1 VARARSPF
9 RTGRILAIVV
19 LVLLGL
25 ALLALRERLFAGNL
39 HEVVPGEIHRSAQ
52 LDAEALLR
60 AVDELGLRSVVNLRG
75 AVPEDA
81 WWREEHALLEA
92 HGVTL
97 HDLRMSG
104 TRLPSRQELR
114 ALLALLERA
123 ERPTLVHCLDG
134 TDRSGVAASLA
145 LLLGGQDLRRAR
157 EEFALRHGH
166 LGRLHGSDAG
176 EWLDLYAAWLARE
189 GLASSPD
196 AVRRFVRE
204 GYVPYFYDASIEPLA
219 FTSAVPL
226 GREQR
231 LELRVTN
238 RSPRPWRFTPAGEAG
253 GVHLGVRVA
262 RVDGALALELR
273 GTTPDAEL
281 AAGESLA
288 LTAEIPPLAEPG
300 AYRLRVDLV
309 DEGVVWFADMGSQP
323 LELAFVVAAP
333 ALAMPGPVG
342 NDG

>member
-1 VARARSPF
+1 MAPTRSRFRA
-9 RTGRILAIVV
+9 GRIPALVV
-19 LVLLGL
+19 LVLLAL
-25 ALLALRERLFAGNL
+25 ALLALRERLFARNL

-75 AVPEDA
+75 AAPEDA

-104 TRLPSRQELR
+104 ARLPSRQELR

-134 TDRSGVAASLA
+134 TDRAGVAASLA
-145 LLLGGQDLRRAR
+145 LLLGGEDLRRAR

-189 GLASSPD
+189 GLAGSPD

-219 FTSAVPL
+219 FISAVPL

-238 RSPRPWRFTPAGEAG
+238 RSPRPWRFTPAGEVA
-253 GVHLGVRVA
+253 GVHLGVRLA
-262 RVDGALALELR
+262 RVEGSLALELR

-281 AAGESLA
+281 APGASLA
-288 LTAEIPPLAEPG
+288 LSAEIPPLAEPG
-300 AYRLRVDLV
+300 AYRLHVDLV
-309 DEGVVWFADMGSQP
+309 DEGVVWFAEMGSEP

-342 NDG
+342 SGG

>member
-1 VARARSPF
+1 MAGARPLPRAV
-9 RTGRILAIVV
+9 RILAIAL
-19 LVLLGL
+19 LVLLAL
-25 ALLALRERLFAGNL
+25 ALVALRERLFRGNL
-39 HEVVPGEIHRSAQ
+39 HEVVAGEIHRSAQ
-52 LDAEALLR
+52 LDPEALLR

-75 AVPEDA
+75 ATPERD
-81 WWREEHALLEA
+81 WWREERALLA
-92 HGVTL
+92 SRGVAL

-114 ALLALLERA
+114 TLLELLERA

-145 LLLGGQDLRRAR
+145 LLLRGEDLGRAR

-176 EWLDLYAAWLARE
+176 EWLDLYAAWLGRE

-196 AVRRFVRE
+196 AVRRFVRG
-204 GYVPYFYDASIEPLA
+204 GYVPYFYDAGIEPLA

-238 RSPRPWRFTPAGEAG
+238 RSPRPWRFTPVGEVG

-262 RVDGALALELR
+262 RVDGPLALELR
-273 GTTPDAEL
+273 GVTPDAEL
-281 AAGESLA
+281 APGESVALA
-288 LTAEIPPLAEPG
+288 AEIPPLAEAG
-300 AYRLRVDLV
+300 AYRLHVDLV
-309 DEGVVWFADMGSQP
+309 DEGVVWFAEMGSQP
-323 LELAFVVAAP
+323 LELVFVVAAP
-333 ALAMPGPVG
+333 TLAMPAPVG
-342 NDG
+342 GGG

>member
-1 VARARSPF
+1 LAAGGRRPRAARL
-9 RTGRILAIVV
+9 LAIAL
-19 LVLLGL
+19 LVLLAL
-25 ALLALRERLFAGNL
+25 ALVALRERLFGGNL
-39 HEVVPGEIHRSAQ
+39 HVVVPGEIHRSAQ
-52 LDAEALLR
+52 LDGEALLR

-75 AVPEDA
+75 ATPESD
-81 WWREEHALLEA
+81 WWRDERALLEA
-92 HGVTL
+92 RGVTL

-104 TRLPSRQELR
+104 ARLPSRQELR
-114 ALLALLERA
+114 ALLELLERA

-145 LLLGGQDLRRAR
+145 LLLRGEDLGQAR

-166 LGRLHGSDAG
+166 LGRLHASDAG

-204 GYVPYFYDASIEPLA
+204 GYVPYFYDAAIEPLA

-226 GREQR
+226 GSEQR

-238 RSPRPWRFTPAGEAG
+238 RSPRAWRFTRVGQPG
-253 GVHLGVRVA
+253 GVHLGLRVA
-262 RVDGALALELR
+262 RVDGTLALELR

-281 AAGESLA
+281 PPGGSLA
-288 LTAEIPPLAEPG
+288 LSAEIPPLAEPG
-300 AYRLRVDLV
+300 AYRLHVDLV

-333 ALAMPGPVG
+333 VLAPPLAGG
-342 NDG
+342 G